1 MTGDSGNSN
10 KNTTNVVL
18 ISQESINK
26 WLAPYGASLTIPQIE
41 QVQKYI
47 SLLVLWN
54 QKISLTSIEDPQEI
68 VCRHFGESFFA
79 SKFIENPACRLA
91 DVGSGAGFPGLA
103 LKIVLPNLQVS
114 LIEQDTRKATFL
126 NEVIRLLD
134 LAGVRVHRSP
144 YESLPPEFGNLD
156 FITARAVGNHKELLK
171 WAAARL
177 GPDGQIML
185 WLGADDAIRVS
196 QLPGW
201 QWHLP
206 HALPNSR
213 NRILLLGVA
222 AK

>member
-1 MTGDSGNSN
+1 MRERLSDS
-10 KNTTNVVL
+10 
-18 ISQESINK
+18 
-26 WLAPYGASLTIPQIE
+26 QIE
-41 QVQKYI
+41 ITLARYGLTVSPGLSASIRSYI
-47 SLLVLWN
+47 SILLRWN
-54 QKISLTSIEDPQEI
+54 RKISLTTVVEPLEI
-68 VCRHFGESFFA
+68 LKFHFGESFFA

-144 YESLPPEFGNLD
+144 YESLPPEFGNFD
-156 FITARAVGNHKELLK
+156 FIAARAVGNHKELLK
-171 WAAARL
+171 WAAARF